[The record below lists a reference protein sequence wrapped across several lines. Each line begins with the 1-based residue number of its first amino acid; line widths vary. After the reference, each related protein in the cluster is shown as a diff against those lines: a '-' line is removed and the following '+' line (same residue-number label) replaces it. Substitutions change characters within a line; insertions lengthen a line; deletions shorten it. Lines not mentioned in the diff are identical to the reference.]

1 MSRIGKKPIPLPDKV
16 SFELTEGQV
25 IVSGP
30 RGRLTRPL
38 PPLVAVVQEE
48 RELKVSPVDE
58 TREARG
64 MWGLARTL
72 INNMVV
78 GVTAGYTRELLI
90 EGVGYRVAPKDARWL
105 HFTLG
110 YSHPILYELPE
121 GVSAEVDLK
130 VNKIT
135 LKSSDKEM
143 LGLAAATIR
152 SFRKPEPYKGK
163 GIRYANEKIR
173 RKAGKAGSK

>member
-1 MSRIGKKPIPLPDKV
+1 VSRIGKKPIPLPDKV

-64 MWGLARTL
+64 M
-72 INNMVV
+72 
-78 GVTAGYTRELLI
+78 
-90 EGVGYRVAPKDARWL
+90 
-105 HFTLG
+105 
-110 YSHPILYELPE
+110 
-121 GVSAEVDLK
+121 
-130 VNKIT
+130 
-135 LKSSDKEM
+135 
-143 LGLAAATIR
+143 
-152 SFRKPEPYKGK
+152 
-163 GIRYANEKIR
+163 
-173 RKAGKAGSK
+173 